1 MTFASVHDQ
10 FLYYCN
16 RKSTTATRSKK
27 KKPNYTDK
35 QTECVCAYA
44 VNEMKKKPEDLN
56 AIRIT
61 VPRVLH
67 TVENVSE
74 VKKMRERHTQQ
85 EEKK

>member
-1 MTFASVHDQ
+1 MINFCIIVIV
-10 FLYYCN
+10 N
-16 RKSTTATRSKK
+16 RRQQREGKK
-27 KKPNYTDK
+27 RNQIIQTNK
-35 QTECVCAYA
+35 QNVCVCAYA

-61 VPRVLH
+61 APRVLH